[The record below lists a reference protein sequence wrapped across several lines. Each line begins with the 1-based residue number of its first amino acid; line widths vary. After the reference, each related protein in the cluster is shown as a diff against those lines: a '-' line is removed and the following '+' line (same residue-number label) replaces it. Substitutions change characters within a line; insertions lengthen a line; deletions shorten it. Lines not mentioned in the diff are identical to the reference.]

1 MTVTDLFA
9 RVDQPATRAS
19 HVIGQN
25 MRQRFVES
33 STAKAAQQNLIKC
46 NRENKVQHT
55 VPHMQPRHVSHQKKA
70 ET

>member
-1 MTVTDLFA
+1 MSVTVLFA
-9 RVDQPATRAS
+9 RVDQPAPRAS

-33 STAKAAQQNLIKC
+33 RTAKPAQQNLIKC

-55 VPHMQPRHVSHQKKA
+55 VPHMQLEHVSHQKKA